1 MSKRDLVL
9 QQHRESI
16 LDAVRRHRGNAISLF
31 GSVARGD
38 DSPSSDFDF
47 LVDFST
53 DSSLFDLMRLQEE
66 LESLLGSSVDVVSVG
81 GLKPRDSHILN
92 EAIPLDAQ
100 RNSTTQ

>member
-9 QQHRESI
+9 HEHRE
-16 LDAVRRHRGNAISLF
+16 AVVAACRRNRGLRISLF
-31 GSVARGD
+31 GSAARGD
-38 DSPSSDFDF
+38 DSQSSDFDF
-47 LVDFST
+47 LVEFRG

-92 EAIPLDAQ
+92 EAIPLDTQ
-100 RNSTTQ
+100 RIPATQ